1 MSASENQSPLK
12 RRTAFAYLRVSSRKQ
27 DEENQRIQIGRW
39 AQEHAVDVDPGGWF
53 VDHAV
58 SGRKV
63 PPLERDGFRSM
74 YDLVADL
81 RKQGTGPSNVLVY
94 ELSRVG
100 RSFWEM
106 LEVVRALEESA
117 PIISTSPKESFLQI
131 EDQSLRRFLLAMLAW
146 AAEREADLIS
156 QRTLEGLERARQES
170 RHSGVVPLGYSVDHT
185 AEECQRLGHDPR
197 ICKVHGVLRLTPDGE
212 VAYEMH
218 LADADV
224 TPREIRKRLDELTP
238 KQAWSLLQNVK
249 KHGRGGTIDSLSAG

>member
-1 MSASENQSPLK
+1 MTDVENQSPQK
-12 RRTAFAYLRVSSRKQ
+12 RRTAFVYLRVSTRKQ

-63 PPLERDGFRSM
+63 PPLEREGFRAM
-74 YDLVADL
+74 YDLVAEL
-81 RKQGTGPSNVLVY
+81 KVQGEGPSNVLVY

-185 AEECQRLGHDPR
+185 AEECERLGHDPR
-197 ICKVHGVLRLTPDGE
+197 TCKVHGVLRLTPDGE
-212 VAYEMH
+212 VAYEMY
-218 LADADV
+218 LADPEV
-224 TPREIRKRLDELTP
+224 TPREIRKKLDELTS

-249 KHGRGGTIDSLSAG
+249 KYGKAGTNGVRLR